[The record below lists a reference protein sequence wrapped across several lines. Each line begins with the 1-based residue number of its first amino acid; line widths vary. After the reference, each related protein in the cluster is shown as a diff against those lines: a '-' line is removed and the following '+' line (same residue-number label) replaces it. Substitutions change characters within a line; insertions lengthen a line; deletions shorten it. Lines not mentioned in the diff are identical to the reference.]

1 MSSAAAVGHNLGWES
16 ADHKANV
23 RAGAI
28 VNSGILAEMVQR
40 VVLNKE
46 NIKSVLS
53 ATAGRIETMMKN

>member
-1 MSSAAAVGHNLGWES
+1 
-16 ADHKANV
+16 V

-28 VNSGILAEMVQR
+28 VHSGILAEMVQR